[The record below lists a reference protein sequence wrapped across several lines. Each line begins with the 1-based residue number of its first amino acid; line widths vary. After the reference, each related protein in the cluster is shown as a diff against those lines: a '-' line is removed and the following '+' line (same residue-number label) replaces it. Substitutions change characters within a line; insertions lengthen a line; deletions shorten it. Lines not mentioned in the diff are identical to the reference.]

1 MKIGIVCNALANSG
15 GMERYTLDIIRGFV
29 ASGHE
34 VTVFTR
40 KVDASLYEAT
50 LVKTVKINTS
60 FLPKRFRDFYVS
72 NLLPSLRK
80 KHPLDVML
88 GCCRSRHVDIV
99 ICGGTHPGFLKA
111 TRKRKSIFD
120 RFVLPFEKASYQE
133 ASCVVAH
140 SQLVEN
146 ETKTYY
152 HVPKSR
158 LFLIPPPV
166 DLSIFK
172 PASEGN
178 QQSSSSK
185 RLSSFSQLKNKTV
198 FLFVSSSHVR
208 KGFKL
213 LEKYFENTYLPIALA
228 VAGRPLKRN
237 DYKNICYVGYEK
249 NMAALYSQA
258 DFSILAS
265 TYEPFGLV
273 PVESLC
279 MGVPVVISEN
289 LGCKGYIS
297 NAVKE
302 EFNPFSIDSLDKAI
316 RNSLFR
322 KDSMTRA
329 AKGKTSE
336 KFLVDFSLDKHI
348 AKLLEVCELA
358 RRENAN

>member
-146 ETKTYY
+146 EIKTYY

-172 PASEGN
+172 PASE
-178 QQSSSSK
+178 
-185 RLSSFSQLKNKTV
+185 
-198 FLFVSSSHVR
+198 
-208 KGFKL
+208 
-213 LEKYFENTYLPIALA
+213 
-228 VAGRPLKRN
+228 
-237 DYKNICYVGYEK
+237 
-249 NMAALYSQA
+249 
-258 DFSILAS
+258 SILAS

>member
-146 ETKTYY
+146 EIKTYY

-198 FLFVSSSHVR
+198 FSS
-208 KGFKL
+208 F
-213 LEKYFENTYLPIALA
+213 LPAMS
-228 VAGRPLKRN
+228 GK
-237 DYKNICYVGYEK
+237 DSSFWKNILKIPTYRLHWPLP
-249 NMAALYSQA
+249 AAHSKETTTKIFVMLVTRRTWQLY
-258 DFSILAS
+258 IPRL
-265 TYEPFGLV
+265 T
-273 PVESLC
+273 
-279 MGVPVVISEN
+279 
-289 LGCKGYIS
+289 
-297 NAVKE
+297 
-302 EFNPFSIDSLDKAI
+302 
-316 RNSLFR
+316 SLFWLR
-322 KDSMTRA
+322 PTN
-329 AKGKTSE
+329 
-336 KFLVDFSLDKHI
+336 
-348 AKLLEVCELA
+348 LLA
-358 RRENAN
+358 WSP

>member
-146 ETKTYY
+146 EIKTYY

-228 VAGRPLKRN
+228 VAGAHSKETTTKIFVMLVTRRTWQ
-237 DYKNICYVGYEK
+237 
-249 NMAALYSQA
+249 LY
-258 DFSILAS
+258 IPRL
-265 TYEPFGLV
+265 T
-273 PVESLC
+273 
-279 MGVPVVISEN
+279 
-289 LGCKGYIS
+289 
-297 NAVKE
+297 
-302 EFNPFSIDSLDKAI
+302 
-316 RNSLFR
+316 SLFWLR
-322 KDSMTRA
+322 PTN
-329 AKGKTSE
+329 
-336 KFLVDFSLDKHI
+336 
-348 AKLLEVCELA
+348 LLA
-358 RRENAN
+358 WSP